1 MRVVITFKPSPRPS
15 PHKPNLSP
23 CPPCGCWVSFCS
35 LKRSPSSKAQRAEAK
50 GWSLSSHTWW
60 KPSPRTEH
68 DHGHTATLLAA
79 GEKGAEKT
87 PALKN
92 EWPLYRSASSVHI
105 HTYIE
110 SHQELPASTLGAT
123 KSAVHGT
130 RVLRFQTKVCLP
142 HLWHLTC
149 ANRKQTDSFPRAVPS
164 CTESL
169 AEWNRDSTG
178 ISILQSPTQRL
189 KPPNAARGADQSSCR
204 TRTRT
209 DFLPLS

>member
-1 MRVVITFKPSPRPS
+1 MFPKEKPEQQSPAP
-15 PHKPNLSP
+15 
-23 CPPCGCWVSFCS
+23 
-35 LKRSPSSKAQRAEAK
+35 ADRAEAK
-50 GWSLSSHTWW
+50 GWNLSRSHLVEAVTAHGAR
-60 KPSPRTEH
+60 PRAH
-68 DHGHTATLLAA
+68 SHAA
-79 GEKGAEKT
+79 GRGGKGAEKT
-87 PALKN
+87 PALEN

-142 HLWHLTC
+142 HLWHVTC

-169 AEWNRDSTG
+169 VEWNRDSTG
-178 ISILQSPTQRL
+178 ISVLQSPTQRL
-189 KPPNAARGADQSSCR
+189 KPLNAARGADQSSCR